1 MLETAGNDV
10 VRADQQS
17 FAFGNGGGGAGT
29 KVRQKP
35 FDDFGKSNLFLA
47 LMPERDVAHRAV
59 GIGRDAVRR
68 HDLSAGPRPQD
79 IMHVSLNG
87 VGRYNGVPEETV
99 FAVSAAMSTIRAM
112 PFEVTFDRVSY
123 FAGPNAVVLTNP
135 VRSEEMM
142 DLHVQIAK
150 EMWAVGLTFT
160 YNPRFLPH
168 MTLVYDDKPI
178 PEQLLAEP
186 VTWTAREFVL
196 VRSIIG
202 KSRYEFLD
210 RWPLLGE

>member
-1 MLETAGNDV
+1 MLETAGNEV

-17 FAFGNGGGGAGT
+17 FAFGNGGSGIRPRNRRVG
-29 KVRQKP
+29 
-35 FDDFGKSNLFLA
+35 DFGASNLFLA
-47 LMPERDVAHRAV
+47 LMPERDVALRAV
-59 GIGRDAVRR
+59 DIGRDAVRR
-68 HDLSAGPRPQD
+68 HDLSSVPRPQD

-87 VGRYNGVPEETV
+87 VGRYGGVPEETV

-160 YNPRFLPH
+160 YNPKFLPH
-168 MTLVYDDKPI
+168 MTLVYDNKPI
-178 PEQLLAEP
+178 PERALAEP

-202 KSRYEFLD
+202 KTRYEFLD